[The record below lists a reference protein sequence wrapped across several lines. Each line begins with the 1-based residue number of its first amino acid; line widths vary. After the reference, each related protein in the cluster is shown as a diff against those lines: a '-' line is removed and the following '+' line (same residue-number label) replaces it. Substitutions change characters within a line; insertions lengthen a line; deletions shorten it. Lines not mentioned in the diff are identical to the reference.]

1 MAASEASRAKQTRG
15 TRGTGGTDRLA
26 NALSYSA
33 EDAAVH
39 GRERGV
45 TLGGIECKV
54 LSSENLTNPL
64 GIVQDLIARLDAGED
79 RAYGFPAARNGIDY
93 SPLYPLLTRAI
104 NNIGDPGIPAAEPR
118 HCKDLEREV
127 ISSLGHLFRRDETQ
141 LWGYITSG
149 STEAI
154 RHALLLAR
162 HRLPNAIL
170 YYSEAS
176 HYCLAKAAN
185 ALQIPSAR
193 VPTFPSGEIDYA
205 ALSAAV
211 RSRSESAIV
220 AATAGTPM
228 SEAVDDV
235 QRIRDVIADRPLY
248 VHLDAAL
255 SGFALA
261 VGWPELIAGPDS
273 ISVSGHKLLGVPQ
286 PLGALLACRRDVER
300 IRHSVAYI
308 ASDDTTE
315 SGSRAGQL
323 PLLWW
328 WTLQHL
334 GASKGGGGL
343 LDGLASSRF
352 SGAGG
357 RVRTFTPR
365 GIGLGAIPTSVGVD
379 GAVRRAPAGDRA
391 PLGPVHRPR
400 LCAVDHG
407 PRRCLRGRR
416 QVRRRP
422 RRGPHAPR
430 SQLTSAPGDRTSRR
444 TDVARS
450 LSRQIGMSLDQRR
463 S

>member
-1 MAASEASRAKQTRG
+1 MAASEASRAKQTRS

-26 NALSYSA
+26 YALSYSA

-185 ALQIPSAR
+185 ALRIPSVR

-235 QRIRDVIADRPLY
+235 QRIRDVTADRPLY

-273 ISVSGHKLLGVPQ
+273 ISVSGHKLL
-286 PLGALLACRRDVER
+286 AFRNRREPC
-300 IRHSVAYI
+300 
-308 ASDDTTE
+308 
-315 SGSRAGQL
+315 SRAGAMWNGSGIRWRTSRRTTR
-323 PLLWW
+323 PNRDR
-328 WTLQHL
+328 
-334 GASKGGGGL
+334 ARDNYRCCGGGPYSTSALRRAGAV
-343 LDGLASSRF
+343 LDGLASTVVSAVQVAEYAHSRLEELGWEPYRHPWGLTVRF
-352 SGAGG
+352 VEPPQEIGAA
-357 RVRTFTPR
+357 
-365 GIGLGAIPTSVGVD
+365 GACPPTE
-379 GAVRRAPAGDRA
+379 AVRG
-391 PLGPVHRPR
+391 
-400 LCAVDHG
+400 
-407 PRRCLRGRR
+407 
-416 QVRRRP
+416 
-422 RRGPHAPR
+422 
-430 SQLTSAPGDRTSRR
+430 
-444 TDVARS
+444 
-450 LSRQIGMSLDQRR
+450 
-463 S
+463 

>member
-1 MAASEASRAKQTRG
+1 M
-15 TRGTGGTDRLA
+15 
-26 NALSYSA
+26 
-33 EDAAVH
+33 
-39 GRERGV
+39 
-45 TLGGIECKV
+45 TLGGIECKA

-64 GIVQDLIARLDAGED
+64 EIVQDLIARLDAGED

-170 YYSEAS
+170 YYSEAA

-185 ALQIPSAR
+185 ALRIPSVR
-193 VPTFPSGEIDYA
+193 VPTVPSGEIDYA

-211 RSRSESAIV
+211 RSRSEPAIV

-235 QRIRDVIADRPLY
+235 QRIRNVVADRPLY

-286 PLGALLACRRDVER
+286 PSGALLACRRDVER

-343 LDGLASSRF
+343 LDGLA
-352 SGAGG
+352 
-357 RVRTFTPR
+357 
-365 GIGLGAIPTSVGVD
+365 
-379 GAVRRAPAGDRA
+379 GAVVSAVQVAEYAHSRLEE
-391 PLGPVHRPR
+391 LGWEPYRHPWGLTVRFVKP
-400 LCAVDHG
+400 
-407 PRRCLRGRR
+407 P
-416 QVRRRP
+416 QEIVRRWGLSTD
-422 RRGPHAPR
+422 RGCAR
-430 SQLTSAPGDRTSRR
+430 LITVPGVAFADVDRFA
-444 TDVARS
+444 DDLGEARMHRAAS
-450 LSRQIGMSLDQRR
+450 
-463 S
+463 